1 MSNNLDTARK
11 ENARGAEVHRH
22 RFTTPLRRAF
32 KRLQVTRKPHR
43 PGAARS
49 GTGNPLTERSN
60 YFSLTSDDARDADEQ
75 LEPPPAPRPSR
86 WASPINPPSP
96 ISPLPATMSRSSNI
110 LTVRSGMLS
119 TSASRGS
126 IRGFID
132 SAPSSS
138 SPAPMPRGD
147 LFQLGLTPVHSVRSA
162 GSVASRLAT
171 GGPLFAPA
179 LPTAQRVS
187 TVNIASDAAEIDIID
202 MLDMDTDPRTPQT
215 PHPSRTTTGRWRPSL
230 SIERYAGQNPS
241 TTAVFE
247 SGNAGQPRRASFMSK
262 LVGNAWGL
270 AGFGFTSI
278 NPHRHTQPVTVPPQP
293 IERAM
298 SSLPSIPQGN
308 HSIEQAVFG
317 PGTTTS
323 RLSTASGGSRRHQ
336 CASELPPANSTSR
349 MTGSKSGRALDHL
362 SEEADDRG
370 SPADFRVKIEE
381 RPKKKRRSCAGEQP
395 TRLLSPSSP
404 STRVTRSMATRQVEV
419 EASSPTRVTR
429 STSKR
434 LAELA
439 NGPAG
444 SSCDGVG
451 RRSKSLKRL

>member
-1 MSNNLDTARK
+1 
-11 ENARGAEVHRH
+11 
-22 RFTTPLRRAF
+22 
-32 KRLQVTRKPHR
+32 
-43 PGAARS
+43 
-49 GTGNPLTERSN
+49 
-60 YFSLTSDDARDADEQ
+60 
-75 LEPPPAPRPSR
+75 
-86 WASPINPPSP
+86 
-96 ISPLPATMSRSSNI
+96 MSRSSNI

-126 IRGFID
+126 IREFID
-132 SAPSSS
+132 NAPSSS

-171 GGPLFAPA
+171 GGPLFAPI

-187 TVNIASDAAEIDIID
+187 TVNIASEAAEIDIID
-202 MLDMDTDPRTPQT
+202 MLDMDTDPRAPQT

-230 SIERYAGQNPS
+230 SIERYAGHNPS

-247 SGNAGQPRRASFMSK
+247 SGNTGQPRRASFMSK

-278 NPHRHTQPVTVPPQP
+278 NPHRRTQPATVPSQP
-293 IERAM
+293 NERAM

-323 RLSTASGGSRRHQ
+323 RLSTASGRSRRHR

-381 RPKKKRRSCAGEQP
+381 RPKKKRRSCASEQP
-395 TRLLSPSSP
+395 ARLLSPSSP